1 MKNRLFNAK
10 DKKRIRNCE
19 EKGVERD
26 FEISIFPT
34 SFWP

>member
-1 MKNRLFNAK
+1 MPKIKSGFVT
-10 DKKRIRNCE
+10 E